1 MTIKPYAFLFPIA
14 AVTLAAI
21 AIFVHIERSDLLAG
35 LSTILLLGTAF
46 SAVQHAEL
54 ISARVGQPYGT
65 LVLTFSVTLIEVS
78 VLVSLMLHGA
88 NNPTLAR
95 EAVLST
101 VMFVLTGVVGIC
113 LLMGALRHR
122 EQAIQQQGVSGY
134 LSVILAISVLA
145 LILPDQTWAGLRGLT
160 TQVDVVFIM
169 VAVVLLYGSFLFM
182 QTVRHRSDFLQGEEV
197 VHARPRRRDAALS
210 ATFLLVSLV
219 GVVTLSSHVAGGTE
233 RLLAHV
239 NLSDPSAVVGAV
251 VVAMLLM
258 PETIT
263 AVKAARRN
271 QLQRALN
278 TALGSALAT
287 IGLTMPVMVAVGF
300 LIDKQVELRLDPE
313 DRVQLLLALVLSVVS
328 FGTGRTNALTGLV
341 HVVLFLVYVLTLFS
355 P

>member
-1 MTIKPYAFLFPIA
+1 MTIKPYAFIFPTAAALLA
-14 AVTLAAI
+14 AVS
-21 AIFVHIERSDLLAG
+21 FFRHIEGSDLLAA
-35 LSTILLLGTAF
+35 LSTVLLLGTAF
-46 SAVQHAEL
+46 SAVQHAEV

-78 VLVSLMLHGA
+78 VLVSLMMHGE

-113 LLMGALRHR
+113 LLMGGLRHR
-122 EQAIQQQGVSGY
+122 EQVIQQQGVSGY

-145 LILPDQTWAGLRGLT
+145 LILPDQTWSGLRGLT

-182 QTVRHRSDFLQGEEV
+182 QTVRHRADYLGWEEET
-197 VHARPRRRDAALS
+197 HARPRRRATALS
-210 ATFLLVSLV
+210 AAFLLVSLV
-219 GVVTLSSHVAGGTE
+219 GVVALSSHVAGGTE
-233 RLLAHV
+233 RLLAHA
-239 NLSDPSAVVGAV
+239 NLTDPSAVVGAV
-251 VVAMLLM
+251 VVAMLLL

-341 HVVLFLVYVLTLFS
+341 HMVLFLVYVLTLFS

>member
-1 MTIKPYAFLFPIA
+1 MTIKRYAFLFPIA
-14 AVTLAAI
+14 AGLLAAI
-21 AIFVHIERSDLLAG
+21 ASFTHIEQSDLMAA
-35 LSTILLLGTAF
+35 LSTVLLLGTAF
-46 SAVQHAEL
+46 SAVQHAEI

-78 VLVSLMLHGA
+78 VLVSLMLHGE

-113 LLMGALRHR
+113 LLMGGLRHR
-122 EQAIQQQGVSGY
+122 EQTVQQQGVSGY
-134 LSVILAISVLA
+134 LSVIIAISVLA
-145 LILPDQTWAGLRGLT
+145 LVLPDQTWAGLRGLT

-169 VAVVLLYGSFLFM
+169 IAVVMLYGSFLFM
-182 QTVRHRSDFLQGEEV
+182 QTVRHRAHFLEGEEE
-197 VHARPRRRDAALS
+197 VHWRPRRRDTLLS
-210 ATFLLVSLV
+210 AAFLLLSLV
-219 GVVTLSSHVAGGTE
+219 GVVTLSNHVASGTE
-233 RLLAHV
+233 RLLGDAS
-239 NLSDPSAVVGAV
+239 LLDPNAVVGAV
-251 VVAMLLM
+251 VVAMLLL

-300 LIDKQVELRLDPE
+300 IIDKQVELSLDPE
-313 DRVQLLLALVLSVVS
+313 DRVQLLLALVLSIVS

-341 HVVLFLVYVLTLFS
+341 HLVLFLVYVLTLFS

>member
-1 MTIKPYAFLFPIA
+1 MTIKRYAFLFPIA
-14 AVTLAAI
+14 AALLAAI
-21 AIFVHIERSDLLAG
+21 ASFVHIERSDLLAA

-46 SAVQHAEL
+46 SAVQHAEI

-78 VLVSLMLHGA
+78 VLVSLMLHGE

-113 LLMGALRHR
+113 LLMGGLRHR
-122 EQAIQQQGVSGY
+122 EQTIQQQGVSGY
-134 LSVILAISVLA
+134 LSVIIAISVLA
-145 LILPDQTWAGLRGLT
+145 LVLPDQTWSGLRGIT

-169 VAVVLLYGSFLFM
+169 LAVVLLYGSFLFM
-182 QTVRHRSDFLQGEEV
+182 QTVRHRAHFLEGEEE
-197 VHARPRRRDAALS
+197 VHWRPRRRDTLLS
-210 ATFLLVSLV
+210 AAFLLLSLV
-219 GVVTLSSHVAGGTE
+219 GVVALSNHVASGTE
-233 RLLAHV
+233 RLLGDAS
-239 NLSDPSAVVGAV
+239 LLDPNAVVSAV
-251 VVAMLLM
+251 VVAMLLL

-263 AVKAARRN
+263 AVKAARNN

-300 LIDKQVELRLDPE
+300 IIDKQVELSLDPE
-313 DRVQLLLALVLSVVS
+313 DRVQLLLALVLSIVS

-341 HVVLFLVYVLTLFS
+341 HLVLFLVYVMTLFS

>member
-1 MTIKPYAFLFPIA
+1 MTIKLYAFLFPAAAGLLA
-14 AVTLAAI
+14 AVSFFA
-21 AIFVHIERSDLLAG
+21 HIEGSDLLAAT
-35 LSTILLLGTAF
+35 STVLLLGTAF

-78 VLVSLMLHGA
+78 VLVSLMLHGE

-122 EQAIQQQGVSGY
+122 EQVIQQQGVSGY

-145 LILPDQTWAGLRGLT
+145 LILPDQTWSGLQGLT

-169 VAVVLLYGSFLFM
+169 IGVVLLYGSFLFM
-182 QTVRHRSDFLQGEEV
+182 QTVRHRSDFMGWDEE
-197 VHARPRRRDAALS
+197 VHARPRRRETVVSRL
-210 ATFLLVSLV
+210 FLLLSLV

-233 RLLAHV
+233 RLLSHLDLV
-239 NLSDPSAVVGAV
+239 DPSAVVGAV
-251 VVAMLLM
+251 VVAMLLL

-287 IGLTMPVMVAVGF
+287 IGLTMPVMVAIGF

-341 HVVLFLVYVLTLFS
+341 HMVLFMVYVLTLFS

>member
-1 MTIKPYAFLFPIA
+1 MTIKRYAFLFPIA
-14 AVTLAAI
+14 AALLAAI
-21 AIFVHIERSDLLAG
+21 ASFVHIERSDLLAA

-46 SAVQHAEL
+46 SAVQHAEI

-78 VLVSLMLHGA
+78 VLVSLMLHGE

-113 LLMGALRHR
+113 LLMGGLRHR
-122 EQAIQQQGVSGY
+122 EQTIQQQGVSGY
-134 LSVILAISVLA
+134 LSVIIAISVLA
-145 LILPDQTWAGLRGLT
+145 LVLPDQTWSGLRGIT

-169 VAVVLLYGSFLFM
+169 LAVVLLYGSFLFM
-182 QTVRHRSDFLQGEEV
+182 QTVRHRAHFLEGEEE
-197 VHARPRRRDAALS
+197 VHWRPRRRDTLLS
-210 ATFLLVSLV
+210 AAFLLLSLV
-219 GVVTLSSHVAGGTE
+219 GVVALSNHVAGGTE
-233 RLLAHV
+233 RLLGDAS
-239 NLSDPSAVVGAV
+239 LLDPNAVVSAV
-251 VVAMLLM
+251 VVAMLLL

-263 AVKAARRN
+263 AVKAARNN

-300 LIDKQVELRLDPE
+300 IIDKQVELSLDPE
-313 DRVQLLLALVLSVVS
+313 DRVQLLLALVLSIVS

-341 HVVLFLVYVLTLFS
+341 HLVLFLVYVMTLFS